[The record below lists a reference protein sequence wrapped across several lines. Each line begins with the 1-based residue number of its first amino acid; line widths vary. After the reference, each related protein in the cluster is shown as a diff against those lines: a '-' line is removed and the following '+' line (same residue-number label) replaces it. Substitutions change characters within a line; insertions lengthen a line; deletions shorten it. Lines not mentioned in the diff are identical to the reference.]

1 VTLAAISN
9 EAAHGA
15 QISWTGRS
23 ALLLAAFCPVLAMYG
38 FGVALPPIAAAFADR
53 PHALLLSQL
62 VGGIVALAFAVGSPP
77 VGRLIDRFGYRSVLL
92 VSIIAFSF
100 AGAAGGLMSNLYAIL
115 VTRVLLGFTVA
126 GVLVSAFV
134 GIGDLSARDRVRMY
148 GFQGFVGGVLA
159 ICTFPAVGWAASLGW
174 RWPFAIH
181 LCALLIVP
189 LVLGVPDNRRT
200 SFAKAAETEP
210 RRRLAGLAAS
220 FLIVAFVT
228 GMAGVIGSLFSPFL
242 LIAIGVTDPKE
253 QSVPLLTMAVAA
265 LVASGSFGW
274 VRPVLGRNGTF
285 AAAIATLGL
294 GLLVAAM
301 ADSLAGITVGLSL
314 SAIGMSAYTPNV
326 NAAAVAMGGSNPGRA
341 LGLANGVLY
350 GAQGLFP
357 FVASGIS
364 TLSGPK
370 AVFASFGCC
379 TLGIGIAYGVAAIAH
394 RGKIA

>member
-1 VTLAAISN
+1 
-9 EAAHGA
+9 
-15 QISWTGRS
+15 
-23 ALLLAAFCPVLAMYG
+23 
-38 FGVALPPIAAAFADR
+38 
-53 PHALLLSQL
+53 
-62 VGGIVALAFAVGSPP
+62 
-77 VGRLIDRFGYRSVLL
+77 
-92 VSIIAFSF
+92 
-100 AGAAGGLMSNLYAIL
+100 
-115 VTRVLLGFTVA
+115 LG
-126 GVLVSAFV
+126 
-134 GIGDLSARDRVRMY
+134 
-148 GFQGFVGGVLA
+148 
-159 ICTFPAVGWAASLGW
+159 
-174 RWPFAIH
+174 
-181 LCALLIVP
+181 
-189 LVLGVPDNRRT
+189 
-200 SFAKAAETEP
+200 
-210 RRRLAGLAAS
+210 GLAAS

-253 QSVPLLTMAVAA
+253 QSVPLLTMAIAA

-326 NAAAVAMGGSNPGRA
+326 NATAVAMGGSNPGRA

-370 AVFASFGCC
+370 AVFASLGCC
-379 TLGIGIAYGVAAIAH
+379 SLGIGIAYGVAAIAH